1 MVLLPFMTIE
11 YALILEIC
19 LKLIQKYVM
28 VLLNIQIFLIY
39 KKDKALKSTG
49 VIGGWVE
56 SLDPN
61 ENGIWKFPGWEQ
73 TERIDMKKVIKI
85 IQIQMNWNK
94 NKKTFWRR
102 ITWQKSGKSDKL

>member
-19 LKLIQKYVM
+19 LKMIQKYVM

-39 KKDKALKSTG
+39 KKDEALKSKG

-61 ENGIWKFPGWEQ
+61 ENGIWKFP
-73 TERIDMKKVIKI
+73 
-85 IQIQMNWNK
+85 
-94 NKKTFWRR
+94 
-102 ITWQKSGKSDKL
+102 

>member
-19 LKLIQKYVM
+19 LKLSQKYVM

-39 KKDKALKSTG
+39 KKDKALKSEG

-61 ENGIWKFPGWEQ
+61 ENGIWKFPG
-73 TERIDMKKVIKI
+73 
-85 IQIQMNWNK
+85 
-94 NKKTFWRR
+94 
-102 ITWQKSGKSDKL
+102 

>member
-61 ENGIWKFPGWEQ
+61 ENGIWKFPG
-73 TERIDMKKVIKI
+73 
-85 IQIQMNWNK
+85 
-94 NKKTFWRR
+94 
-102 ITWQKSGKSDKL
+102 

>member
-19 LKLIQKYVM
+19 LKLIQKYVI

-39 KKDKALKSTG
+39 KKDKTLKSKG

-61 ENGIWKFPGWEQ
+61 ENGIWKFPG
-73 TERIDMKKVIKI
+73 
-85 IQIQMNWNK
+85 
-94 NKKTFWRR
+94 
-102 ITWQKSGKSDKL
+102 